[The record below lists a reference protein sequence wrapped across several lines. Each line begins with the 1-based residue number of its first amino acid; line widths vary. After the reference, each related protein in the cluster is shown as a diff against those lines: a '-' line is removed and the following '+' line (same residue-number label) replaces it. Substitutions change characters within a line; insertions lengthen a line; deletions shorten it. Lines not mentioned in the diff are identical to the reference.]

1 LRPVEGGGI
10 GPEEVGEGGDEGEEE
25 DGLDKE

>member
-1 LRPVEGGGI
+1 VEGGGI